1 MVTEELLK
9 KYLAENCTAAEQERI
24 AEWYASFDNQPPYF
38 EYDKSPEANALKEKT
53 KIAIQSIIAS
63 HNLSYTNTP
72 VVHLSTTGKAPK
84 RIFIYTGMA
93 AAILILLMAGI
104 YWVFFN
110 RISSSKEVVQKVSSS
125 KTPVAITP
133 GSNKAILTLAD
144 GSAIVLDSAQNGAL
158 AQQGNVQVV
167 KSNDGE
173 LKYLSA
179 AESQQSSVIAYNML
193 STPRGGQ
200 FMLILPDNS
209 KVWLNA
215 ASSIKYPTAFTGNER
230 RVEITGEAYF
240 EVAPATL
247 PGGKEKKPFIVKM
260 ITPSGDGGEV
270 QVLGTHFNVNA
281 YYDEMSIKTTLL
293 EGSVKVSKD
302 DQSILIK
309 PGQQASLISSKSN
322 KSPQDLSRPVG
333 IQVQPAD
340 IEATMAW
347 KNGLFQFE
355 DVTIQ
360 TVMSQVARW
369 YDVEVV
375 YVRDVSQD
383 RFRGKIYR
391 NTDIAKL
398 LNILELSGAH
408 FKIEG
413 KRIIVQ

>member
-9 KYLAENCTAAEQERI
+9 KYLAGNCTTAEQERI
-24 AEWYASFDNQPPYF
+24 AEWYASFDDQPPYF
-38 EYDKSPEANALKEKT
+38 EHDKSPEANELKEKT
-53 KIAIQSIIAS
+53 KAAIQSIIAS
-63 HNLSYTNTP
+63 HTLPAANTP
-72 VVHLSTTGKAPK
+72 TAQPATIVSMHKARK
-84 RIFIYTGMA
+84 RMFTYTGIA
-93 AAILILLMAGI
+93 AAVLIVLMAGT
-104 YWVFFN
+104 YWVFLN
-110 RISSSKEVVQKVSSS
+110 RVSSKKEIVQKALSSD
-125 KTPVAITP
+125 TAIAITP

-144 GSAIVLDSAQNGAL
+144 GSAIMLDSAQNGAL

-179 AESQQSSVIAYNML
+179 ADSRQPAAVAYNRL

-200 FMLILPDNS
+200 FMLTLPDNS

-215 ASSIKYPTAFTGNER
+215 ASSIKYPTVFTGNER

-240 EVAPATL
+240 EI
-247 PGGKEKKPFIVKM
+247 EKNPNKPFRVDILLPTGK
-260 ITPSGDGGEV
+260 GGSVE
-270 QVLGTHFNVNA
+270 VLGTHFNINA
-281 YYDEMSIKTTLL
+281 YNDESSVKTTLL
-293 EGSVKVSKD
+293 EGKVKIINRTSSMPATAGNKAPVF
-302 DQSILIK
+302 LA
-309 PGQQASLISSKSN
+309 PGQQAQMNNNDEIKIVN
-322 KSPQDLSRPVG
+322 N
-333 IQVQPAD
+333 AN

-347 KNGLFQFE
+347 KNGLFQFD

-360 TVMSQVARW
+360 TVLHQVARW
-369 YDVEVV
+369 YDVEIV
-375 YVRDVSQD
+375 YERDVSQD
-383 RFRGKIYR
+383 HFRGKIYR

>member
-9 KYLAENCTAAEQERI
+9 KYLAGNCSMAERERV
-24 AEWYASFDNQPPYF
+24 AEWYASFDDQPPYF
-38 EYDKSPEANALKEKT
+38 EHDKSPEANALKEKT
-53 KIAIQSIIAS
+53 KAVIQSIIAN
-63 HNLSYTNTP
+63 HTLPAVNPLAVQP
-72 VVHLSTTGKAPK
+72 VTIISIDKVRK
-84 RIFIYTGMA
+84 RMFTYTGVA
-93 AAILILLMAGI
+93 AAVLIVLMAGI
-104 YWVFFN
+104 YWAFFN
-110 RISSSKEVVQKVSSS
+110 KVSPQKEVVQKAPSSN
-125 KTPVAITP
+125 TVTITP

-179 AESQQSSVIAYNML
+179 ADSRQPATVAYNRL

-200 FMLILPDNS
+200 FVLTLPDNS

-215 ASSIKYPTAFTGNER
+215 ASSIKYPTVFTGNER

-240 EVAPATL
+240 EI
-247 PGGKEKKPFIVKM
+247 EKNPNKPFRVDILLSTGK
-260 ITPSGDGGEV
+260 GGSVE
-270 QVLGTHFNVNA
+270 VLGTHFNINA
-281 YYDEMSIKTTLL
+281 YNDESSIRTTLL
-293 EGSVKVSKD
+293 EGKVKIINRTSSTPAIAGNKAPVF
-302 DQSILIK
+302 LA
-309 PGQQASLISSKSN
+309 PGQQAQLNSN
-322 KSPQDLSRPVG
+322 DEIKIVNN
-333 IQVQPAD
+333 AN

-347 KNGLFQFE
+347 KNGLFQFD

-360 TVMSQVARW
+360 TVLHQVARW
-369 YDVEVV
+369 YDLEIV
-375 YVRDVSQD
+375 YERDVSQD
-383 RFRGKIYR
+383 RFQGKIYR

-398 LNILELSGAH
+398 LKILELSGAH